1 MSSQHVCDGKKSEKI
16 SFFFFVK
23 VYRYRFLKILNFIDD
38 TIIPKIGE
46 VNCPYG
52 QDERNCGTIFFLFQ
66 NAMTLQLNNSNT
78 NLLQYFILTLVR
90 LSERNGDLGKG
101 ILEIYKVNL
110 KKWVPACVSN
120 WNQNSSP
127 TMVCSL
133 LGYNSVNSSR
143 ITMRNTNQTLTPS
156 STNSKDPN
164 NIARMYQRKKTN
176 LIKEFG
182 SCSSNENHPV
192 IDLTCSN
199 YGN

>member
-1 MSSQHVCDGKKSEKI
+1 MYSKKNGICVRPGLLHIKNVHKNALQTKI
-16 SFFFFVK
+16 C
-23 VYRYRFLKILNFIDD
+23 FI
-38 TIIPKIGE
+38 
-46 VNCPYG
+46 Y
-52 QDERNCGTIFFLFQ
+52 FFL
-66 NAMTLQLNNSNT
+66 
-78 NLLQYFILTLVR
+78 ILILVR

-101 ILEIYKVNL
+101 ILEIYRVNL

-143 ITMRNTNQTLTPS
+143 ITLRNTNQTLTPS
-156 STNSKDPN
+156 SANSKDPN

-199 YGN
+199 FGNYSLQIISLIKYK

>member
-1 MSSQHVCDGKKSEKI
+1 MWKSI
-16 SFFFFVK
+16 FSPNSIDFLLSRIICIYLSCPHLDLFFFF
-23 VYRYRFLKILNFIDD
+23 FL
-38 TIIPKIGE
+38 
-46 VNCPYG
+46 C
-52 QDERNCGTIFFLFQ
+52 
-66 NAMTLQLNNSNT
+66 S
-78 NLLQYFILTLVR
+78 VR

-110 KKWVPACVSN
+110 KKWVPACVTN

-143 ITMRNTNQTLTPS
+143 VTTRHTNQTLTPS
-156 STNSKDPN
+156 PQSAKDPN
-164 NIARMYQRKKTN
+164 GIARMYQRRQTN

-192 IDLTCSN
+192 IDITCTN
-199 YGN
+199 YGIYLCDKSKWIRFHLGRFR

>member
-1 MSSQHVCDGKKSEKI
+1 MYLFVLPASRFV
-16 SFFFFVK
+16 FFFV
-23 VYRYRFLKILNFIDD
+23 
-38 TIIPKIGE
+38 
-46 VNCPYG
+46 
-52 QDERNCGTIFFLFQ
+52 
-66 NAMTLQLNNSNT
+66 
-78 NLLQYFILTLVR
+78 LLCSVR

-110 KKWVPACVSN
+110 KKWVPACVTN

-143 ITMRNTNQTLTPS
+143 VTTRHTNQTLTPS
-156 STNSKDPN
+156 SNAKDPN
-164 NIARMYQRKKTN
+164 GIARMYQRRQTN

-192 IDLTCSN
+192 IDITCTN
-199 YGN
+199 YGIYSFLTNLNGFDSISTDFDKISFFYF

>member
-1 MSSQHVCDGKKSEKI
+1 MVRMN
-16 SFFFFVK
+16 VT
-23 VYRYRFLKILNFIDD
+23 VVRF
-38 TIIPKIGE
+38 
-46 VNCPYG
+46 
-52 QDERNCGTIFFLFQ
+52 FFLFQ

>member
-1 MSSQHVCDGKKSEKI
+1 MNVT
-16 SFFFFVK
+16 V
-23 VYRYRFLKILNFIDD
+23 VR
-38 TIIPKIGE
+38 
-46 VNCPYG
+46 
-52 QDERNCGTIFFLFQ
+52 FFLFQ
-66 NAMTLQLNNSNT
+66 NKFQRKTRKLYSNIS
-78 NLLQYFILTLVR
+78 NKLLRQTFISIIVR

-156 STNSKDPN
+156 SANNKDPN

-199 YGN
+199 YGK

>member
-1 MSSQHVCDGKKSEKI
+1 MLC
-16 SFFFFVK
+16 FFVHDN
-23 VYRYRFLKILNFIDD
+23 V
-38 TIIPKIGE
+38 
-46 VNCPYG
+46 
-52 QDERNCGTIFFLFQ
+52 
-66 NAMTLQLNNSNT
+66 
-78 NLLQYFILTLVR
+78 VR

-101 ILEIYKVNL
+101 ILEIYKVSL

-156 STNSKDPN
+156 PSNGKDPN

-199 YGN
+199 YGEHNRFLFGCRSISASLLILCDFLFIDRVWTSA

>member
-1 MSSQHVCDGKKSEKI
+1 MRIWLPKWDETIFLFIWKI
-16 SFFFFVK
+16 SLFF
-23 VYRYRFLKILNFIDD
+23 
-38 TIIPKIGE
+38 
-46 VNCPYG
+46 
-52 QDERNCGTIFFLFQ
+52 Q
-66 NAMTLQLNNSNT
+66 
-78 NLLQYFILTLVR
+78 VR

-101 ILEIYKVNL
+101 ILEIYKVGL

-156 STNSKDPN
+156 SANSKDPN
-164 NIARMYQRKKTN
+164 NIVRMYQRKKTN

-199 YGN
+199 YGNYSWKCELPSIVTRINYLRRFNHWKMCG

>member
-1 MSSQHVCDGKKSEKI
+1 MLIHKI
-16 SFFFFVK
+16 HEL
-23 VYRYRFLKILNFIDD
+23 Y
-38 TIIPKIGE
+38 TT
-46 VNCPYG
+46 NC
-52 QDERNCGTIFFLFQ
+52 T
-66 NAMTLQLNNSNT
+66 
-78 NLLQYFILTLVR
+78 VR

-101 ILEIYKVNL
+101 ILEIYKVSL

-120 WNQNSSP
+120 WNPNSSP

-156 STNSKDPN
+156 PASSKDAN
-164 NIARMYQRKKTN
+164 NIARMYQRKRTN

-199 YGN
+199 YGNYPKKEKQNSFKLNCDFSCWLWN

>member
-1 MSSQHVCDGKKSEKI
+1 MYI
-16 SFFFFVK
+16 
-23 VYRYRFLKILNFIDD
+23 
-38 TIIPKIGE
+38 
-46 VNCPYG
+46 
-52 QDERNCGTIFFLFQ
+52 
-66 NAMTLQLNNSNT
+66 
-78 NLLQYFILTLVR
+78 VR

-156 STNSKDPN
+156 PSSGKDPN
-164 NIARMYQRKKTN
+164 SIARMYQRKKTN

-199 YGN
+199 YGE

>member
-1 MSSQHVCDGKKSEKI
+1 MKI
-16 SFFFFVK
+16 VN
-23 VYRYRFLKILNFIDD
+23 ILF
-38 TIIPKIGE
+38 
-46 VNCPYG
+46 
-52 QDERNCGTIFFLFQ
+52 
-66 NAMTLQLNNSNT
+66 T
-78 NLLQYFILTLVR
+78 NLTVR

-101 ILEIYKVNL
+101 ILEIYKVSL

-127 TMVCSL
+127 TMVCSM

-156 STNSKDPN
+156 STNTKDPN

-199 YGN
+199 YGNYSQ

>member
-1 MSSQHVCDGKKSEKI
+1 MNVT
-16 SFFFFVK
+16 V
-23 VYRYRFLKILNFIDD
+23 VR
-38 TIIPKIGE
+38 
-46 VNCPYG
+46 
-52 QDERNCGTIFFLFQ
+52 FFLFQ
-66 NAMTLQLNNSNT
+66 NKFQRKTRKLYSNISNKRLRQT
-78 NLLQYFILTLVR
+78 FISIIVR

-156 STNSKDPN
+156 SANNKDPN

-199 YGN
+199 YGK

>member
-1 MSSQHVCDGKKSEKI
+1 M
-16 SFFFFVK
+16 
-23 VYRYRFLKILNFIDD
+23 
-38 TIIPKIGE
+38 
-46 VNCPYG
+46 
-52 QDERNCGTIFFLFQ
+52 
-66 NAMTLQLNNSNT
+66 
-78 NLLQYFILTLVR
+78 
-90 LSERNGDLGKG
+90 
-101 ILEIYKVNL
+101 NL

-156 STNSKDPN
+156 SANSKDPN

-199 YGN
+199 YGNYSLKQSHNVINQSISIDILAICRMWKSS